1 MIRINLL
8 PAKDT
13 ERALG
18 QRQQRALA
26 ALGLTIALLIMIVPY
41 AIQGRRLSA
50 IETETAQVQEEIR
63 RYDERV
69 KEVRDLDRLKEELQ
83 TKLRIIEDLN
93 HKRIGPARVLG
104 DLSIATPD
112 NLWVNDFKETGGGAT
127 LSGMALDNQ
136 TIAFFMRQ
144 LQTSPYFFNVDL
156 VETTQSMPARG
167 VSTAVP
173 QAPNFKRFIINA
185 QIDYFG
191 RGGKPAVTEA
201 KPGAPGAPG
210 AENAPAANAPAK
222 PAPNTAS

>member
-8 PAKDT
+8 PAKES

-26 ALGLTIALLIMIVPY
+26 ALGLTVALLIMIVPY
-41 AIQGRRLSA
+41 AIQGRRLSS
-50 IETETAQVQEEIR
+50 IETETAQVQEEIK

-69 KEVRDLDRLKEELQ
+69 KEVRDLDKLKEELQ

-93 HKRIGPARVLG
+93 HKRIGPARVLS

-112 NLWVNDFKETGGGAT
+112 NLWVNDFKETGGAST
-127 LSGMALDNQ
+127 ISGMALDNQ

-144 LQTSPYFFNVDL
+144 LQTSPYFYNVDL
-156 VETTQSMPARG
+156 VETTQSTPARG
-167 VSTAVP
+167 VSTAP
-173 QAPNFKRFIINA
+173 QPFKRFIINA

-191 RGGKPAVTEA
+191 RGGKPAVDPKAATD
-201 KPGAPGAPG
+201 GAAGTAP
-210 AENAPAANAPAK
+210 NAPAGNAPAQ
-222 PAPNTAS
+222 PAPNSAS

>member
-8 PAKDT
+8 PAKES

-26 ALGLTIALLIMIVPY
+26 ALGLTVALLIMVVPY
-41 AIQGRRLSA
+41 AIQGRRLSG
-50 IETETAQVQEEIR
+50 IENETAQVQEEIK

-69 KEVRDLDRLKEELQ
+69 KEVRDLDKLKEELQ

-93 HKRIGPARVLG
+93 HKRVGPARVLS

-112 NLWVNDFKETGGGAT
+112 NLWVNDFKEAGGST
-127 LSGMALDNQ
+127 TISGMALDNQ

-156 VETTQSMPARG
+156 VETTQSTAARG
-167 VSTAVP
+167 VSTAP
-173 QAPNFKRFIINA
+173 QPFKRFIINA

-191 RGGKPAVTEA
+191 RGGKPAATDA
-201 KPGAPGAPG
+201 KAAAPGADGGPD
-210 AENAPAANAPAK
+210 APAGNAPAK